1 MTLLKAYL
9 MGVDNPFILLKHYFN
24 EIAKRVTI
32 GDYANQLRNNINYFE
47 GDITNEEI
55 NELEEAL
62 DRLLENYPELA
73 LKEPKVEAMPSL
85 KELNAWTKRWN
96 KLNST
101 KTEEN
106 PNPLLIRHP
115 EKKKKPVTQTNYNK
129 AKKDWAKNQQTP
141 TKNTLFTDSKR
152 LNSLRQF
159 QKLLETKHEG
169 IQLSKIKGMIDK
181 FIEKETERLKE
192 VRPQKVTGGVKLQ
205 QTKGKSKVK
214 SHKKRLIDFKDKLVK
229 IRTALAKKN
238 ILDYKGKLI
247 YSKELE
253 DRISEIIDSPDNLDL
268 FEKVNLGK
276 KISLDSK
283 IKEAHEDVYNYLQ
296 RTIKFPDRYGKPI
309 EKKLGDAIMYIVE
322 QQTNVVRADLSHR
335 PILIERLLELQ
346 SKDKNE
352 LMALLEEP
360 RYADRSQEEWEK
372 RQPVKEEEEEEDVEE
387 DAAVLDRL
395 DIIERLIQQGEG
407 TVTLGD
413 LGKEPERNDEEE

>member
-9 MGVDNPFILLKHYFN
+9 MRVDNPFILLKHYFN

-47 GDITNEEI
+47 RDITNEET

-73 LKEPKVEAMPSL
+73 LKEPKVETMPSL

-96 KLNST
+96 KLNAT
-101 KTEEN
+101 KSEKN
-106 PNPLLIRHP
+106 PDPKP
-115 EKKKKPVTQTNYNK
+115 KKPLVTQTNYNER
-129 AKKDWAKNQQTP
+129 KKDWAKNQQTP

-152 LNSLRQF
+152 LDSLRQF

-181 FIEKETERLKE
+181 FIEKETERLKG

-268 FEKVNLGK
+268 FEKVNVGK
-276 KISLDSK
+276 KISLNSE

-322 QQTNVVRADLSHR
+322 QQTNIVRAELSHR
-335 PILIERLLELQ
+335 PILINRLLELQ

-372 RQPVKEEEEEEDVEE
+372 RQPVKDEEEEEDVEE

-407 TVTLGD
+407 TVTFGD

>member
-1 MTLLKAYL
+1 
-9 MGVDNPFILLKHYFN
+9 
-24 EIAKRVTI
+24 
-32 GDYANQLRNNINYFE
+32 
-47 GDITNEEI
+47 
-55 NELEEAL
+55 
-62 DRLLENYPELA
+62 
-73 LKEPKVEAMPSL
+73 
-85 KELNAWTKRWN
+85 
-96 KLNST
+96 
-101 KTEEN
+101 
-106 PNPLLIRHP
+106 
-115 EKKKKPVTQTNYNK
+115 
-129 AKKDWAKNQQTP
+129 
-141 TKNTLFTDSKR
+141 
-152 LNSLRQF
+152 
-159 QKLLETKHEG
+159 
-169 IQLSKIKGMIDK
+169 
-181 FIEKETERLKE
+181 
-192 VRPQKVTGGVKLQ
+192 
-205 QTKGKSKVK
+205 
-214 SHKKRLIDFKDKLVK
+214 
-229 IRTALAKKN
+229 LAKKN

-276 KISLDSK
+276 KISLDSE